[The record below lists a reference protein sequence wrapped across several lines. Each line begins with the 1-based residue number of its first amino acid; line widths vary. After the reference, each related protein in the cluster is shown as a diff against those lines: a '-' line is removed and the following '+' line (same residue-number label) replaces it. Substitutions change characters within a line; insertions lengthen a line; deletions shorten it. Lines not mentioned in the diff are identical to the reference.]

1 MDPDRES
8 GQPVLPPSR
17 WSVIGVGS
25 EWTRSPG
32 VCQTRCG
39 RAREAGPQLVPPDSF
54 QGSHVTR
61 WPGFYILQWKF
72 HSMPACAATSLPRM
86 DDVLASLQ
94 VSSHKCKVM
103 YYTEV
108 IGSEDFRCVRPG
120 SRPGRPPGPLSLAV
134 HGVISV
140 GGRWGAVSPWALHG
154 RPGSGGRC
162 GERAGIGQE
171 GGGRPR
177 WGPHTPPSPC
187 FLQRLHDQPGVQP
200 QRVLPAQRCHHLVQP
215 VPLQLHGLQVAPS
228 AQRGRPPPRAAAH
241 PPTPQPRCADSS
253 GPLGS
258 T

>member
-1 MDPDRES
+1 MDPDHES

-17 WSVIGVGS
+17 WSVIGVGF
-25 EWTRSPG
+25 EWTQSPG

-72 HSMPACAATSLPRM
+72 HSMPACAATSLPRV

-120 SRPGRPPGPLSLAV
+120 SRLGRPSGPLSLVV

-140 GGRWGAVSPWALHG
+140 GGRWWAVSPWALHG

-162 GERAGIGQE
+162 GERAGSGL
-171 GGGRPR
+171 GSARKAVGGR
-177 WGPHTPPSPC
+177 GGVLT
-187 FLQRLHDQPGVQP
+187 QPT
-200 QRVLPAQRCHHLVQP
+200 
-215 VPLQLHGLQVAPS
+215 
-228 AQRGRPPPRAAAH
+228 PRASCRGSMTSLESSHSGFSQLSAA
-241 PPTPQPRCADSS
+241 TTSS
-253 GPLGS
+253 S
-258 T
+258 QSYSSSMVSR